1 MFDEKIVFDESLFQ
15 NKFFVK
21 HFPVWSNNFPC
32 LHRFPLFHQAEQV
45 KKKQSIESR
54 FERFTS

>member
-21 HFPVWSNNFPC
+21 HFEFDQTI
-32 LHRFPLFHQAEQV
+32 FHVCIVFHYFIKQV